1 MSLKIIVSFGN
12 HRFFEFPAFVLFTY
26 SIFLDTSVDL
36 EDYDLRVTM
45 LPNPSHL
52 EAVNPVT
59 AGKARGRQLTLKD
72 GCFSNLADSP
82 LGDKVNAIYYFLFWS
97 SLHTC
102 VRMLDILGV
111 LL

>member
-1 MSLKIIVSFGN
+1 M
-12 HRFFEFPAFVLFTY
+12 
-26 SIFLDTSVDL
+26 FLDTSVDL

-82 LGDKVNAIYYFLFWS
+82 LGDKVNVITISCLF
-97 SLHTC
+97 
-102 VRMLDILGV
+102 GV
-111 LL
+111 LYIHVYVCRVYWVFCRKLIYD

>member
-1 MSLKIIVSFGN
+1 M
-12 HRFFEFPAFVLFTY
+12 
-26 SIFLDTSVDL
+26 DL

-82 LGDKVNAIYYFLFWS
+82 LGDKVNVITISCFIWS

-102 VRMLDILGV
+102 ICMQGILGV

>member
-1 MSLKIIVSFGN
+1 M
-12 HRFFEFPAFVLFTY
+12 
-26 SIFLDTSVDL
+26 DL

-82 LGDKVNAIYYFLFWS
+82 LGDKVNVIYYFLFWS
-97 SLHTC
+97 SLHVYVCRVYWVCCHKLIYTYIHTYIT
-102 VRMLDILGV
+102 LFDNAG
-111 LL
+111 